1 MDSLITF
8 LLHNSSF
15 SFLPDFSNFSRTT
28 FVFVY
33 IFFGKCSKNYP
44 DQKNLAFSNLWIRSV
59 DFFTVLN
66 GEFLTILFSKNFQNV
81 AIFKNF
87 GPSWGIS
94 IWKFWPQSATI
105 CLYNFCLK
113 QNESFRNLFVLK
125 MKKIQNPKKSDHP
138 KMKNIIFWFVSLV
151 QIKSLKFE
159 TKWKYRCDS
168 IDNIN
173 LIWI

>member
-15 SFLPDFSNFSRTT
+15 SFLPDFSNFQLISQENDVC
-28 FVFVY
+28 FCLY
-33 IFFGKCSKNYP
+33 FFLVNVRKITPIKRIWH
-44 DQKNLAFSNLWIRSV
+44 SNLWIRSV
-59 DFFTVLN
+59 DFFTALN

-113 QNESFRNLFVLK
+113 QNESFQNLFVLK

-138 KMKNIIFWFVSLV
+138 KMKKILV
-151 QIKSLKFE
+151 
-159 TKWKYRCDS
+159 R
-168 IDNIN
+168 
-173 LIWI
+173 